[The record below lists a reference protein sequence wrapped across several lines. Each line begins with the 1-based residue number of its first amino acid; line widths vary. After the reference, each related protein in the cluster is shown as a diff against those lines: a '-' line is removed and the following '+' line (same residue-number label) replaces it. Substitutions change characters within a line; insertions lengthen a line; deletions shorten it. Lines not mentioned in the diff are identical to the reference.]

1 MKKIFVTILFFCW
14 VGWIFSQTY
23 NPYISGDFKNIP
35 FEDFSKKI
43 YNEHQIHTYYKPEW
57 VKDIEFSADADS
69 IPLRK
74 ILDRFLLPNKLHYTL
89 LPSGS
94 LYILRTK
101 NLITA
106 LPDFKSSEITETKA
120 TPNEVDA
127 QQEKKYLVGRQANVK
142 EHFVIGKRKA
152 SFDKGAVT
160 VQGRITNAVTGEP
173 VPGVTMYVPET
184 GKGSVSN
191 ANGIISMPVLPGR
204 INAKFSFIGMKTK
217 EVLLEVY
224 ESGSFSLSME
234 PEMITLSELRIV
246 ANDRRKIQGT
256 DMGLEKINFQS
267 IKQLPV
273 LLGEKDIIKVSQL
286 LPGIVS
292 ASELSSGVNVRGGN
306 ADQNVFYLEDIP
318 LFNTSHSFGFFSA
331 FNSDIVR
338 DFSVYKGNI
347 PAEYGG
353 RLSSVFD
360 VSTRKGNL
368 KKFGASAG
376 ISPITAKAV
385 VEGPFQKDKGSFLLS
400 ARASYSDWLLK
411 QVNDPQIRNSS
422 ASFADFSGSFFYRL
436 GEKDDVNLFLYGS
449 TDDITLYQLN
459 NYAYNNAGG
468 SFKWAHQFAPNLRS
482 ELFAIRSAYNFS
494 SENIAIPAIAYQHDY
509 EISHNELKLQF
520 SLLQG
525 LNHKIKFG
533 GSLIYYPINRGEIL
547 PLGENSFRKPVN
559 LGKEQGLQSGIF
571 LSDEYKIN
579 NWITIYGGIRF
590 NTFTYLGPKK
600 VNAYVPGV
608 AKTEQTVSEVKDYSR
623 GEAIVTYYDPA
634 FRTGLNLQALPNTAF
649 KLSFSQMNQYLFM
662 ASNTVTLA
670 PDDQWKMADPHIK
683 PQHSNQFSAGI
694 YHSFSEANVA
704 VSVEAYGKINKNIL
718 EYKDGADFVNIPNA
732 EISILQG
739 TQRASGVEFM
749 LEKKTGRIDGWISYT
764 YSRAFVKVDGDQPW
778 ERINNGNPYP
788 ANYDKPHVL
797 NVVSTYRL
805 SRILI
810 LSSSIVYGSGRPV
823 TLPESIYFIDDQ
835 PYISFTERNAARI
848 PDYFRADISLTIEGN
863 LKRNKILHSSWNLNV
878 YNITGRKNVQSIFFR
893 SENATINGYK
903 LSIIGVPVFT
913 VSWNVKLGNYATE

>member
-1 MKKIFVTILFFCW
+1 M
-14 VGWIFSQTY
+14 
-23 NPYISGDFKNIP
+23 ISGNFENIS
-35 FEDFSKKI
+35 FGDLSRKI
-43 YNEHQIHTYYKPEW
+43 YEEYQIHTYYKPDW
-57 VKDIEFSADADS
+57 VKDIKISAEADS
-69 IPLRK
+69 ISLLK
-74 ILDRFLLPNKLHYTL
+74 ILDTYLTPNNLHYTL
-89 LPSGS
+89 LPSGN
-94 LYILRTK
+94 LYILKTRE
-101 NLITA
+101 LLSA
-106 LPDFKSSEITETKA
+106 LPDFKLSEKSGNEA
-120 TPNEVDA
+120 TPLAVNA

-142 EHFVIGKRKA
+142 EHFVIGNRRS
-152 SFDKGAVT
+152 SFDNNVVT
-160 VQGRITNAVTGEP
+160 VQGRITNEVTGEP
-173 VPGVTMYVPET
+173 IPGVTMYVPAT
-184 GKGSVSN
+184 GKGTVSN
-191 ANGIISMPVLPGR
+191 ANGIITMPLLPGR
-204 INAKFSFIGMKTK
+204 ISVKFSFIGMKAK

-224 ESGSFSLSME
+224 ESGTFSLGMV

-256 DMGLEKINFQS
+256 DMGLEKINYQS

-292 ASELSSGVNVRGGN
+292 ASELSTGVNVRGGN

-360 VSTRKGNL
+360 VSTRKGSL

-376 ISPITAKAV
+376 ISPITAKVV
-385 VEGPFQKDKGSFLLS
+385 VEAPFQKDKGSFLLS

-411 QVNDPQIRNSS
+411 QVNDPLIRNSS
-422 ASFADFSGSFFYRL
+422 ASFGDYSASFFYRL

-449 TDDITLYQLN
+449 TDDIELYQLN
-459 NYAYNNAGG
+459 NYAYNNTGG
-468 SFKWAHQFAPNLRS
+468 SFKWAHQFAPNFRS
-482 ELFAIRSAYNFS
+482 ELYAIHSAYNFS
-494 SENIAIPAIAYQHDY
+494 SENIAIPAISYAHDY

-520 SLLQG
+520 SLLKG

-533 GSLIYYPINRGEIL
+533 GNLIYYPINRGKIL

-571 LSDEYKIN
+571 LSDEFKITN
-579 NWITIYGGIRF
+579 RITIYGGIRF

-600 VNAYVPGV
+600 INHYIPGI
-608 AKTEQTVSEVKDYSR
+608 AKTEQTISDVESYTR

-634 FRTGLNLQALPNTAF
+634 VRTGLNLQVWPNTAF
-649 KLSFSQMNQYLFM
+649 KLSFSQMNQYIFM

-694 YHSFSEANVA
+694 YHSFSGSNVE
-704 VSVEAYGKINKNIL
+704 VSVEAYRKMNRNIL

-739 TQRASGVEFM
+739 NQHSSGIEFM
-749 LEKKTGRIDGWISYT
+749 LEKKTGRLDGWISYT
-764 YSRAFVKVDGDQPW
+764 YSRSIVNVDGEHPW
-778 ERINNGNPYP
+778 EKINNGNPYP

-797 NVVSTYRL
+797 NIVNTYRL

-835 PYISFTERNAARI
+835 PYISFTERNSARI

-863 LKRNKILHSSWNLNV
+863 LKRNKFLHSSWNLNV
-878 YNITGRKNVQSIFFR
+878 YNVTGRNNVQSIFFR
-893 SENATINGYK
+893 SENATINGYT